1 MDARRA
7 ERYAERIGLTH
18 LPEATAAGLAALQ
31 EAHLRAVPFENLDI
45 HAGRR
50 IVLDEDHLFDK
61 IVARGRGGFCYELN
75 GLLFELLAALGYS
88 VRRISARVYGA
99 EGNLSP
105 PYDHLA
111 LVVDCEG
118 QWLVDVGFGDAFVA
132 PLSLTTAEPAR
143 QRDREYRTTLD
154 HGHLDYASKTPDGA
168 WAPQYRF
175 TLEARR
181 WAEFEPRCAFHQT
194 SPDSHFTQKRVVTRL
209 TEAGRLT
216 LRDERLIITEG
227 ARVTEVPIGSEA
239 EWRKHLEARFGI
251 DTP

>member
-1 MDARRA
+1 M
-7 ERYAERIGLTH
+7 
-18 LPEATAAGLAALQ
+18 
-31 EAHLRAVPFENLDI
+31 
-45 HAGRR
+45 
-50 IVLDEDHLFDK
+50 
-61 IVARGRGGFCYELN
+61 RGRGGFCYELN
-75 GLLFELLAALGYS
+75 GLLLELLAALGYS

-99 EGNLSP
+99 EGNLRP

-209 TEAGRLT
+209 TEAGRAV
-216 LRDERLIITEG
+216 IAG
-227 ARVTEVPIGSEA
+227 EA
-239 EWRKHLEARFGI
+239 DHVALNGI
-251 DTP
+251 DRWLAGTRLKGRDVWRYERRQATLLPPETGFQSHG